1 MGAIWLRRGTEE
13 DSAGSRDDLKNQ
25 NKLKIDFMVGT
36 MIELPRAAIKAKEIA
51 KQKFIDAIQKD
62 QIALHWDIY
71 EENKN
76 EV

>member
-1 MGAIWLRRGTEE
+1 MIKGIDVYIDSGVHIKGFTELT
-13 DSAGSRDDLKNQ
+13 D
-25 NKLKIDFMVGT
+25 
-36 MIELPRAAIKAKEIA
+36 KAKEIA

>member
-1 MGAIWLRRGTEE
+1 MMIKGIDVYIDSGVHIKGFTELT
-13 DSAGSRDDLKNQ
+13 D
-25 NKLKIDFMVGT
+25 
-36 MIELPRAAIKAKEIA
+36 KAKEIA

-62 QIALHWDIY
+62 QIALYWDIY